1 MPYVRRD
8 VYSLP
13 AGDQTLEWYGKAIGV
28 LQSRPITDVT
38 SWRSLG
44 AIHGIDP
51 DIWEAFHFIQ
61 PGEKM
66 PDQDVQD
73 TLWNQCQHMTWYF
86 VPWHRG
92 YLAAF
97 EKIIRQTV
105 VELGGPS
112 DWALPYW
119 NYSRADGT
127 RTLPPAFAKPTL
139 DDGSKN
145 MLYVQQRYGNGDIQ
159 HPQNPIVLNPLVVA
173 IASTLGE
180 PLFEGVASGGSAGFG
195 GVQTAFWH
203 GGDSVFGVLE
213 QQPHNGVHTSVG
225 GGSRSRNPLVWG
237 LMTNPDTA
245 ALDPIFWLHHAN
257 IDRLWSA
264 WLRQTPQ
271 PGDPAGAFE
280 NPTSPDWL
288 DGPAD
293 RHFVMPAP
301 DGILY
306 GFTARDMLDTR
317 APNLNY
323 VYDDESVAPA
333 AVSSL
338 ALRLRTLGAPAEQ
351 AIQLAREAT
360 VTAPQPP
367 ALLGANSTV
376 VQLDKPVVETR
387 VRLDA
392 NEHRLLVN
400 TLSVSKLAA
409 GTVKAPDRVYLNLE
423 NIKSTTDAA
432 LYYVYVN
439 LPEGADP
446 AQSPEHF
453 AGTVSMFGVSGASA
467 TEGATAGNGVGASFD
482 ITHIID
488 KLHAADALG
497 GELTVKLVSAIDGDG
512 DAEVSIGRISVYR
525 QGR

>member
-13 AGDQTLEWYGKAIGV
+13 AGDKTLEWYGKAIEK

-38 SWRSLG
+38 SWLSLG

-51 DIWEAFHFIQ
+51 DIWTAFQLIQ
-61 PGEKM
+61 PGETM
-66 PDQDVQD
+66 PDQDIQD

-86 VPWHRG
+86 LPWHRG

-97 EKIIRQTV
+97 EQIVRQAV

-119 NYSRADGT
+119 NYSRGGDT
-127 RTLPPAFAKPTL
+127 PTLPPAFSRPTL
-139 DDGSKN
+139 DNGDKN
-145 MLYVQQRYGNGDIQ
+145 FLYVQRRYGNGDIQ
-159 HPQNPIVLNPLVVA
+159 HPQNPIVLDPRVVA
-173 IASTLGE
+173 IAATLQE
-180 PLFEGVASGGSAGFG
+180 PLFEGVTHGGSAGFG
-195 GVQTAFWH
+195 GVQTEFWH
-203 GGDSVFGVLE
+203 GDNSVFGVLE
-213 QQPHNGVHTSVG
+213 ASPHNHVHVAAG
-225 GGSRSRNPLVWG
+225 GGASSNDPLAWG

-257 IDRLWSA
+257 IDRLWSV

-280 NPTSPDWL
+280 NPTSKDWL

-293 RHFVMPAP
+293 RQFALPSP
-301 DGILY
+301 NGTLY
-306 GFTARDMLDTR
+306 NFTPRDMLDTR
-317 APNLNY
+317 APNLDY

-333 AVSSL
+333 AVSGL
-338 ALRLRTLGAPAEQ
+338 ALRLRTLGVPAEQ
-351 AIQLAREAT
+351 AIQLAGDVIVA
-360 VTAPQPP
+360 APQPP
-367 ALLGANSTV
+367 TLLGANSTV

-387 VRLDA
+387 VRLDT

-400 TLSVSKLAA
+400 TLSMAKLAA
-409 GTVKAPDRVYLNLE
+409 GVVKAPDRVYLNLE

-439 LPEGADP
+439 LPEGANP
-446 AQSPEHF
+446 EQSPEHF
-453 AGTVSMFGVSGASA
+453 AGTVSMFGVSGASDKA
-467 TEGATAGNGVGASFD
+467 GSTAGNGVGASFD

-497 GELTVKLVSAIDGDG
+497 GELTVKLVSATGGDG